1 MNVLSTAPN
10 KNLKGLLIFQE
21 FLKKQKNLPINERV
35 DKILSAIQLGKVDNK
50 ELNIDS
56 RTKNLI
62 LKSIKDEYV
71 GHLNYLQQEEE
82 MQKNV
87 KLPHNS
93 PRRKFSPNRLNKNK
107 YSSPQRGLGEI
118 STNSTSRLR
127 SPAKNQVYNQVD
139 GKKQSPIKTKES
151 NKDTATATTNA
162 KTKSNINITPD
173 RSEKYTN
180 NNTNNNAKYLKSL
193 TKSDLK
199 KEFENQSEDTFNENI
214 TNPFINT
221 IQSLDRTIKKTNT
234 IKTTN
239 EDVKINK
246 AKEEKKQNSESKIPI
261 VVYTNKGFGVGN
273 NSNSQNIINNV
284 KKKGSQASIL
294 SNIY

>member
-1 MNVLSTAPN
+1 M
-10 KNLKGLLIFQE
+10 
-21 FLKKQKNLPINERV
+21 
-35 DKILSAIQLGKVDNK
+35 
-50 ELNIDS
+50 
-56 RTKNLI
+56 
-62 LKSIKDEYV
+62 
-71 GHLNYLQQEEE
+71 
-82 MQKNV
+82 
-87 KLPHNS
+87 
-93 PRRKFSPNRLNKNK
+93 
-107 YSSPQRGLGEI
+107 
-118 STNSTSRLR
+118 
-127 SPAKNQVYNQVD
+127 
-139 GKKQSPIKTKES
+139 
-151 NKDTATATTNA
+151 
-162 KTKSNINITPD
+162 
-173 RSEKYTN
+173 
-180 NNTNNNAKYLKSL
+180 
-193 TKSDLK
+193 K